1 MQLLLQLQLVTRD
14 KITEALAY
22 QCRLPP
28 SQFRSLR
35 DILVDMELIS
45 ESVMRQA
52 EQSFYTPVDV
62 RDSFQRAMDDILKQ
76 ADTLQQSA
84 PAVPEPPRTRPVGA
98 RAGDPPAVPEP
109 PRTRPL
115 AQPPAVPPAQQ
126 ASPPSVQQSE
136 ATPAPNTPQTIV
148 PPGSGMQAAGA
159 FARRSPASQAGG
171 WGAAQA
177 TPPAQPVMPPGPPV
191 SVPPLGQILMQQK
204 VLEEWQLMHALSLQ
218 QSTLP
223 RPRLGTLLVRLG
235 YADQPTV
242 ARALSLQVKPR
253 P

>member
-45 ESVMRQA
+45 EEAMRQA

-84 PAVPEPPRTRPVGA
+84 PAVPEPPRTRPVGV
-98 RAGDPPAVPEP
+98 RAGVPPAVPEP

-115 AQPPAVPPAQQ
+115 AQPPPAPPAGQASSHPVQQ
-126 ASPPSVQQSE
+126 AE
-136 ATPAPNTPQTIV
+136 ATLVPKTPKAIV

-159 FARRSPASQAGG
+159 FARRSPVSQAGG
-171 WGAAQA
+171 WGA
-177 TPPAQPVMPPGPPV
+177 TPAPQAQPVIPPAPPV
-191 SVPPLGQILMQQK
+191 PVPPLGQILMQQK

-242 ARALSLQVKPR
+242 ARALSLQVKPG